1 MQKTNQC
8 IDCGVVIN
16 RRSIRCNP
24 CAHKG
29 EHNPN
34 WRGGDQSYSKEK
46 VKGKV
51 IITGDWHIGLEGS
64 LDSQIIYNLA
74 CTEWKGKPVLLLG
87 DMVDAAMGDK
97 GMNWENKSI
106 PGDQIIELKRITDM
120 LDVRAYVTG
129 NHCDRIFKKVGMNP
143 YEIFLGK
150 PKNQITIDYVKF
162 FLHHGRT
169 AAHDIFK
176 EHEKLM
182 LYGSADV
189 YCMGHNHQLAKKDV
203 IRDGARITL
212 LRTGSF
218 VVHPS
223 YAVKMGFPPA
233 MPGYVEYDT
242 EKMMA
247 RLYLVSKEGVV
258 EEI

>member
-1 MQKTNQC
+1 MNQC
-8 IDCGVVIN
+8 VDCGVEIN

-34 WRGGDQSYSKEK
+34 WRGGDEGFREGREK
-46 VKGKV
+46 IKGKV
-51 IITGDWHIGLEGS
+51 IITGDWHTSLEGAY
-64 LDSQIIYNLA
+64 DTQVIVDLA
-74 CTEWKGKPVLLLG
+74 CNEWKGKPVLLLG
-87 DMVDAAMGDK
+87 DLMDAGLDK
-97 GMNWENKSI
+97 GMNFENKSN
-106 PGDQIIELKRITDM
+106 PGDQILEVKRITDM
-120 LDVRAYVTG
+120 LDVRAYVLG
-129 NHCDRIFKKVGMNP
+129 NHEDRIFKKIGMNP
-143 YEIFLGK
+143 YETFLGK
-150 PKNQITIDYVKF
+150 PRNQITIDYVKF

-182 LYGSADV
+182 LYASADV
-189 YCMGHNHQLAKKDV
+189 FCLGHNHQLAKKDV
-203 IRDGARITL
+203 MRDRARITL

-223 YAVKMGFPPA
+223 YALKMGYPPG
-233 MPGYVEYDT
+233 MPGYVEYNT
-242 EKMMA
+242 EEMMA